1 MAGDSVWRQILDPAH
16 RADPYPLYAELRETP
31 VLRLED
37 GSYVVSTYREIVALL
52 HDPRLSSDARNLPEA
67 GDTAS
72 DETPPGLPPNFI
84 RTDPP
89 EHDRVRRLLTRDF
102 GPPHRPGRIDGM
114 MPEMLE
120 IVTGLI
126 DDLAD
131 SGPARVD
138 LVDRFAYPFPV
149 TVICR
154 LLDVPR
160 EDEPRFQAL
169 SGAVIET
176 TDPAT
181 GGIAER
187 QRRQDRATAD
197 LGRYFATLLDARRG
211 RASGDDL
218 LSGPLRGDG
227 TEEPMTREQVL
238 SNAALLL
245 VAGHETTVNLIAGGM
260 LTLLRH
266 PEVLDRLRRGDEP
279 GLAARVVEELL
290 RYEPPVQ
297 MLSGIPRSTVADIE
311 IAGTTIPKGSPV
323 ILVLAAGSRDPAFV
337 PDPDRFDP
345 DREHNEHLGFGGG
358 VHYCFGAP
366 LARPETRI
374 ALTELAY
381 RLKNPRLVDDPP
393 PYRASPSLRGPRH
406 LLIDID
412 GVEPARGARSG
423 APPGGG
429 RARGRPDDQV

>member
-1 MAGDSVWRQILDPAH
+1 MPIMTASSVWQQILDYSH
-16 RADPYPLYAELRETP
+16 RADPYPLYTELRKTP
-31 VLRLED
+31 VLRGED

-52 HDPRLSSDARNLPEA
+52 HDPRLSSDTRNLADMGA
-67 GDTAS
+67 GLGADAGVVPG
-72 DETPPGLPPNFI
+72 EGPPGLPPNFI

-89 EHDRVRRLLTRDF
+89 EHDRIRRLLTWNF
-102 GPPHRPGRIDGM
+102 GPPHRPDRIDSMLGD
-114 MPEMLE
+114 MLE

-126 DDLAD
+126 DNLA
-131 SGPARVD
+131 GKTRVD
-138 LVDRFAYPFPV
+138 IVDEFAYPFPV

-169 SGAVIET
+169 SSAVIT
-176 TDPAT
+176 ATDPTT

-187 QRRQDRATAD
+187 ERRRVKANAD
-197 LGRYFATLLDARRG
+197 LGEYFAELLDARAG
-211 RASGDDL
+211 QPAGDDL
-218 LSGPLRGDG
+218 LSGLLRGNGD
-227 TEEPMTREQVL
+227 EEPMTREQIL

-245 VAGHETTVNLIAGGM
+245 VAGHETTVNLIANGM

-266 PEVLDRLRRGDEP
+266 PVVLDRLRGGDEP
-279 GLAARVVEELL
+279 DLAARVVEELL

-297 MLSGIPRSTVADIE
+297 LLGAPSRAALDDIE

-337 PDPDRFDP
+337 PDADRFDP

-358 VHYCFGAP
+358 IHYCFGAP

-374 ALTELAY
+374 ALTELAH
-381 RLKNPRLVDDPP
+381 RLNNPRLVADPP

-406 LLIDID
+406 LLVDID
-412 GVEPARGARSG
+412 GVNPA
-423 APPGGG
+423 
-429 RARGRPDDQV
+429 